1 MTDDVDGGAVKV
13 AAAAAVGQDVAAGQD
28 MAAGQDVEAGTVA
41 EGVDTVAGQG
51 VAADPDSPVAGAVST
66 GDDGEA
72 FTADDFPG
80 GVRACLE
87 AILMASD
94 QPLTPRDL
102 SRVLGVGVA
111 ETLTALRSLRDEY
124 DGRSSAEGTG
134 GGSRRGPVRGFEL
147 RETAR
152 GWQFGS
158 RKLFAPVV
166 SRFVR
171 DGQVARLSQAALE
184 ALAIVAYKQP
194 VTRAQVTAIRG
205 VSSDGVIRSL
215 TMRGLIREVGV
226 DDDTRAAL
234 LGTTTLFLEMMGLDS
249 LDGLPSLTPFLPASV
264 AEVREETS

>member
-1 MTDDVDGGAVKV
+1 MTDDVDGDVVSG
-13 AAAAAVGQDVAAGQD
+13 AAAAATGRDVVGRNTAAGALAGDVDTAGGQDADGVGSVAAGH
-28 MAAGQDVEAGTVA
+28 G
-41 EGVDTVAGQG
+41 
-51 VAADPDSPVAGAVST
+51 
-66 GDDGEA
+66 GEA

-87 AILMASD
+87 AILMVSD
-94 QPLTPRDL
+94 QPLAPRDL
-102 SRVLGVGVA
+102 ARVLGVGVD
-111 ETLTALRSLRDEY
+111 ETLAALRSLRDEY
-124 DGRSSAEGTG
+124 DGHSSADGAG
-134 GGSRRGPVRGFEL
+134 GGSSRGSARGFEL
-147 RETAR
+147 RQTAR

-166 SRFVR
+166 SRFVK

-205 VSSDGVIRSL
+205 VASDGVIRSL
-215 TMRGLIREVGV
+215 TMRGLVREVGV

-234 LGTTTLFLEMMGLDS
+234 LGTTPLFLEVMGLDS

-264 AEVREETS
+264 AEVREEAS